1 MKRGRRLG
9 CCGLTA
15 ANCRRWWS
23 SAWRRLG
30 LLDATVRPGFMPD
43 ARALLPAMDVY
54 LHLARWEGVPYAVME
69 AMWAGVPVVG
79 ADAIGTTDLI
89 ADEHTGLLVSGG
101 EWAGG
106 RPRGAALVDRG
117 TAGSQHHQGCGVQHA
132 AAAGSP
138 RHGARHR
145 SGLPR
150 NRADKLTC

>member
-15 ANCRRWWS
+15 ANCR
-23 SAWRRLG
+23 SAVEQRLAALG
-30 LLDATVRPGFMPD
+30 LLDATVRPGFMLD

-89 ADEHTGLLVSGG
+89 ADEQTGLLVSGG
-101 EWAGG
+101 DGPAAG
-106 RPRGAALVDRG
+106 RAALRLL
-117 TAGSQHHQGCGVQHA
+117 TEAPLARNITQGCGVQHA